1 MASTAVGVTI
11 HRPPEDVFAILTD
24 PTLSPKWSANAVKGE
39 LITPGPPGIGSRR
52 RAVVKSPLGRGTT
65 ESVMEITALEP
76 KRMVALKLVES
87 PIAGDA
93 RTRYTLTPVGNG
105 STQLEWTWEMQLTG
119 PLRLIERPLVALF
132 GRGFQRDLAN
142 LKRMM
147 ESNHL

>member
-1 MASTAVGVTI
+1 VASTAVSVTI
-11 HRPPEDVFAILTD
+11 HRPPEDVFAVLTD
-24 PTLSPKWSANAVKGE
+24 PTLSPQWSANAVKGE

-65 ESVMEITALEP
+65 ESVMEVTDLEP
-76 KRMVALKLVES
+76 NRMVALKLVES

-93 RTRYTLTPVGNG
+93 RTRYTLTPVGN

-132 GRGFQRDLAN
+132 GRGFQRDLNN

-147 ESNHL
+147 ESDQL